1 MGLPVR
7 ERLSSEEISKELSLE
22 LCKKSTRN
30 RQSKHYY
37 FKVSLLNDMTP
48 NDKISV
54 NDKI

>member
-7 ERLSSEEISKELSLE
+7 ECLSSEEISKELSLE

-37 FKVSLLNDMTP
+37 FKASSLNDMMP